1 MKFSRDAERE
11 FVSATEALKHDTEI
25 LRKKR
30 YNPFIKDG
38 RVDIDAYLE
47 FVTQFNEFINHTPKP
62 FKKII
67 DRDMRL

>member
-1 MKFSRDAERE
+1 MKFSRDVERE
-11 FVSATEALKHDTEI
+11 FVSATEALKYDTEI
-25 LRKKR
+25 LKR

-47 FVTQFNEFINHTPKP
+47 FVTRSNEFINHTPRP
-62 FKKII
+62 FRRIK